1 MIEAVQDK
9 LVTLNQT
16 HLQAE
21 LDELASPAGGV
32 ALTLTAPLEYHIA
45 FEKGFT
51 IIKKYPACLVLPGM
65 TEEDDLID
73 NGFTVDN
80 IHDIA
85 MVYLLQHT
93 DPAYLQR
100 MKSRFAVAARKVL
113 KKRTDADG
121 VTIDKSP
128 ITQITDIHMS
138 FMDRNVRDEKDTPFL
153 GSVWLLFKAH
163 ERETL

>member
-9 LVTLNQT
+9 LVSLFQA

-21 LDELASPAGGV
+21 LDELASPSGGV
-32 ALTLTAPLEYHIA
+32 ALTLTSPVEYHTA

-51 IIKKYPACLVLPGM
+51 IIKQYPACIILPG
-65 TEEDDLID
+65 TTDEDDLID
-73 NGFTVDN
+73 AGFMVDN

-85 MVYLLQHT
+85 VAFLMQHT
-93 DPAYLQR
+93 TPESLMR
-100 MKSRFAVAARKVL
+100 MKSRFAYAARNVL

-121 VTIDKSP
+121 ATIDKSP
-128 ITQITDIHMS
+128 ITMIDDIHIS
-138 FMDRNVRDEKDTPFL
+138 YMDRNVRDEPDTPFL
-153 GSVWLLFKAH
+153 GSVWLLFKAY